1 MKNSSENYIKEK
13 FPSTKRRGFTILQA
27 NLGYKCNQTCVH
39 CHVNAGPHR
48 KEMMK
53 SENIDLIPKILSS
66 YNIQTLDLTGGAPEL
81 HPKFKELVMIAK
93 SLGTNV
99 IDRCNLTILSE
110 PFQEDLANFLASN
123 NVIIT
128 ASLPCY
134 EKDNVDRQRG
144 EGVFKRSIDGLK
156 KLNSLGYGQN
166 DSNLE
171 LNLVYNPQGANLPP
185 SQEKLERTYK
195 RELLEKYKIRFTNL
209 YTITNMPIK
218 RFAFQLNC
226 NGQLD
231 SYINLL
237 KESHNPVNID
247 SIMCKDLISVDWE
260 GNLYDC
266 DFNQQLGN
274 KINGNKQHLKDL
286 LRDKESFSNSFI
298 NVGDHCFGCTAGHG
312 SSCGGS
318 FT

>member
-1 MKNSSENYIKEK
+1 MGM
-13 FPSTKRRGFTILQA
+13 RL
-27 NLGYKCNQTCVH
+27 
-39 CHVNAGPHR
+39 
-48 KEMMK
+48 
-53 SENIDLIPKILSS
+53 
-66 YNIQTLDLTGGAPEL
+66 
-81 HPKFKELVMIAK
+81 
-93 SLGTNV
+93 
-99 IDRCNLTILSE
+99 
-110 PFQEDLANFLASN
+110 
-123 NVIIT
+123 
-128 ASLPCY
+128 
-134 EKDNVDRQRG
+134 
-144 EGVFKRSIDGLK
+144 VFKRSIDGLK